1 MIGIIVAAGMG
12 TRMGVRGKAMPKC
25 LLPIG
30 ERSLLDRT
38 VENMQAVGCEKIVVV
53 TGHLAEMIDHP
64 DVTTVHNA
72 DYPDNNI
79 LCSLMHARQYL
90 DGPVLVSYSD
100 IWVEPRIHRQLADT
114 PGDFVLAVDRD
125 WQPYYENRSD
135 HPVSEAENVY
145 LRRDNSVAE
154 IGKHLSGHAPADML
168 CGEFLGL
175 WRMSARGTAI
185 FRDAFDRL
193 DAELNPQ
200 APFEQAREW
209 RKAYISDMIQFLV
222 KEGCRVDCALIA
234 RGWAE
239 LDTAQDYERLADIAA
254 RQRLDTILS
263 VGE

>member
-12 TRMGVRGKAMPKC
+12 ARMGARGKAMPKC
-25 LLPIG
+25 LLPIAG
-30 ERSLLDRT
+30 RSLLDRT

-53 TGHLAEMIDHP
+53 TGHLAEMIEHP
-64 DVTTVHNA
+64 DVTTVHNG

-79 LCSLMHARQYL
+79 LCSLMHARQFL

-114 PGDFVLAVDRD
+114 PGDIVLAVDRD

-135 HPVSEAENVY
+135 HPVGEAENVY
-145 LRRDNSVAE
+145 VRSDNSVAE
-154 IGKHLSGHAPADML
+154 IGKHLGGDAAAEMR

-175 WRMSARGTAI
+175 WRMSARGAAL
-185 FRDAFDRL
+185 FRDSFDKL
-193 DAELNPQ
+193 DAQLNPR

-209 RKAYISDMIQFLV
+209 RKAYITDMMQFLI
-222 KEGCRVDCALIA
+222 KQGSRIDCAVIA

-239 LDTAQDYERLADIAA
+239 LDTVQDYERLADIAA
-254 RQRLDTILS
+254 RQCLDTIIS